1 MYNYELT
8 VILRNRDV
16 DASKIKVR
24 EIIQKHG
31 ATISEDA
38 PWGSKKLAYEIE
50 GERDGHYDFFRIDAP
65 GESVAKMIAD
75 FRLVADILRYMFVKI
90 EKKSA

>member
-16 DASKIKVR
+16 DTIKTKVR
-24 EIIQKHG
+24 EIVQKHG
-31 ATISEDA
+31 ATIAEDA
-38 PWGSKKLAYEIE
+38 PWGSRKLAYEIE
-50 GERDGHYDFFRIDAP
+50 GERDGYYDFLKLDAP
-65 GESVAKMIAD
+65 GNSVSKIIAD
-75 FRLVADILRYMFVKI
+75 FRLIADILRFMFVKI